1 MLKVDVQA
9 VAINFSHSQ
18 NLSSNSPF
26 CLPHSSYDV
35 SVENLVLDQ
44 FIHLIRINVYCKCIP
59 INFLK
64 KIQHWSSFRV
74 RWTPLQ
80 MTYLDRSLCV
90 NLHCESEVA
99 CLKKQSKRGFHLK

>member
-9 VAINFSHSQ
+9 MAINFSHSQ

-44 FIHLIRINVYCKCIP
+44 FIHLIP
-59 INFLK
+59 
-64 KIQHWSSFRV
+64 
-74 RWTPLQ
+74 
-80 MTYLDRSLCV
+80 
-90 NLHCESEVA
+90 
-99 CLKKQSKRGFHLK
+99 